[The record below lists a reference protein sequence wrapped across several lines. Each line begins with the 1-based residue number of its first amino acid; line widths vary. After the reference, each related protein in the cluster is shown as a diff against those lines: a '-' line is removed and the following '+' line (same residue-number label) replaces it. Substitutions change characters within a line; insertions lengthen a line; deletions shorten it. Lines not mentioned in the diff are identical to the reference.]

1 MKVVRLDLSIEEF
14 LDLKFALF
22 VLDYFVAQ
30 RTALAGALAAPH
42 A

>member
-1 MKVVRLDLSIEEF
+1 MKVVRLELSVDEF

-22 VLDYFVAQ
+22 GLDYFVAQ
-30 RTALAGALAAPH
+30 RTALAGAFAAPH